1 MTQPSR
7 VIYLPPGVVAGP
19 ATAPAQPHA
28 PVPSG
33 VPFDRTFFEQVLPQS
48 IGAFC
53 SQVEC
58 ESPLVEVLTADGATH
73 IVKGISGVS
82 DAWVAL
88 HTVDPEHES
97 AIQVFIPYQ
106 TIFRVAVHPS
116 DDRRRHLGFFVEP
129 AVEPAPGKA

>member
-19 ATAPAQPHA
+19 ATAAAQPNA
-28 PVPSG
+28 PVGSG
-33 VPFDRTFFEQVLPQS
+33 IPFDRTFFEQVLPQS

-73 IVKGISGVS
+73 LVKGISGVS

-88 HTVDPEHES
+88 HTIDAEHES
-97 AIQVFIPYQ
+97 TVQVFIPYQ
-106 TIFRVAVHPS
+106 TIFRIAVHPS
-116 DDRRRHLGFFVEP
+116 DDRRHHLGFVL
-129 AVEPAPGKA
+129 EPAPPRDPK